1 MRVVDHGCLG
11 QTGCYQNWPG
21 LRPFANDTD
30 LGMAT
35 TTTSFY
41 WHDYNSALRYCKSYF
56 NFYQLRID
64 LLFNLLNI
72 YDEITDLCGEA
83 KRLRQLK

>member
-21 LRPFANDTD
+21 LRPFPNDTD

-41 WHDYNSALRYCKSYF
+41 WHDYNSLTVHYGIVKAILIF
-56 NFYQLRID
+56 IN
-64 LLFNLLNI
+64 
-72 YDEITDLCGEA
+72 
-83 KRLRQLK
+83 